1 MTAAANPYRR
11 LAPRTSSPQCA
22 LSPQNSF
29 CNTSN
34 IILKSTAS
42 RSRSHRLFDIHH
54 WRRKIN
60 SQNISTKYQT
70 LFNIHNPNQ
79 HHREHGAC
87 RFLLTS

>member
-1 MTAAANPYRR
+1 MTADANSRCR
-11 LAPRTSSPQCA
+11 LALRTSSPPCA

-29 CNTSN
+29 SNTSSS
-34 IILKSTAS
+34 ILKSTAS
-42 RSRSHRLFDIHH
+42 RSRCHRLFDFHH
-54 WRRKIN
+54 QRRKIN

-79 HHREHGAC
+79 HHRDHGAC